1 MLIHP
6 QFNPVAI
13 AVGPI
18 AIHWY
23 AIMYVLGFI
32 FFLTV
37 SKQKIKQKAA
47 PLRQL
52 EDLDNLFVYGVLGV
66 LLGGRLG
73 YILFYQTAY
82 YFSYPSEIIKVW
94 QGGMSFHGGLLGA
107 MLGIILFCYRYRYRF
122 LSITDF
128 VAPLVP
134 VGLGLGRI
142 GNFINGELW
151 GRVTDPT
158 RFWAIGFP
166 QAHTVDKQLAP
177 QLSPSLQTVFIKYQV
192 LPRHASQLYE
202 ACLEG
207 LLLFILLYLFTRKK
221 RALGQTTGLFLLL
234 YGCFRS
240 VVEFSRE
247 PDQQLG
253 LLALGLSMGQWLC
266 LPMIIAGV
274 ILYFCAKSKLFNS
287 SLLEDA

>member
-1 MLIHP
+1 MLILP

-13 AVGPI
+13 TIGPI

-23 AIMYVLGFI
+23 ALMYVLGFI

-73 YILFYQTAY
+73 YVLFYQSAY
-82 YFSYPSEIIKVW
+82 YFSHPSEIIKVW
-94 QGGMSFHGGLLGA
+94 QGGMSFHGGLLGVL
-107 MLGIILFCYRYRYRF
+107 LGIMLFCYRYRYRF

-128 VAPLVP
+128 IAPLVP

-151 GRVTDPT
+151 GRVTSPT
-158 RFWAIGFP
+158 HFWAMGFP
-166 QAHTVDKQLAP
+166 QAYDLDKQLAP
-177 QLSPSLQTVFIKYQV
+177 QLSPSLQTAFIKYHV

-207 LLLFILLYLFTRKK
+207 VLLFILLYLFTRKK
-221 RALGQTTGLFLLL
+221 REMGQTTGLCLLL
-234 YGCFRS
+234 YGCFRFI
-240 VVEFSRE
+240 VEFSRE

-253 LLALGLSMGQWLC
+253 LLAFGLSMGQWLC
-266 LPMIIAGV
+266 LPMIITGV
-274 ILYFCAKSKLFNS
+274 ILYFCAKSKLFSS
-287 SLLEDA
+287 SLPIDV